1 MAILRQLAVQR
12 CAQLPHFHA
21 YATMSFPCIH
31 ESQRVTTNHQVLTG
45 CDASDALRSTRPL
58 LLFVTSTRASRCNP
72 IIWLAVAVHAWWM
85 YWWGERARAGH
96 KTQSFASMCFCDYIC
111 LRPVVVSDSRLCCVY
126 VSFGSFFFSFFLVWI
141 DFLGSNL
148 CPVTFR
154 ICGSAQF
161 NCDERKGNNKRNPNN
176 HRVVCVWC
184 GVRAKI
190 VVKAANR
197 IARFDFRSRTKEF
210 RFFWSFFRL
219 RRHGS
224 TVITNYE

>member
-45 CDASDALRSTRPL
+45 CDASNALRSTRPL
-58 LLFVTSTRASRCNP
+58 LLFVTSARALRCNP

-96 KTQSFASMCFCDYIC
+96 KNPIVCVNVFLRLHLFTASRRQWQSVVLCVCFVWFVF
-111 LRPVVVSDSRLCCVY
+111 LL
-126 VSFGSFFFSFFLVWI
+126 FFLVRI
-141 DFLGSNL
+141 DFLGSNS

-161 NCDERKGNNKRNPNN
+161 ICDERKGNNKRNPNN

-184 GVRAKI
+184 GARAKI

-197 IARFDFRSRTKEF
+197 IARFDLRSRTKEF

-219 RRHGS
+219 CRHGS